1 MIEASGLSPEAKR
14 VWETLDEEQKK
25 AIQKDNPF
33 QVERDQAIYE
43 LSQRGLCLDIL
54 AEITGLSRS
63 AIHRTIIR
71 FIYPGNDRRYGRK
84 RGPAKSKLN
93 QEVLYRELLFA
104 LNKAFGKGGDETNAK

>member
-1 MIEASGLSPEAKR
+1 MIKASGLSSEARK
-14 VWETLDEEQKK
+14 VWESLDEEQKK

-33 QVERDQAIYE
+33 QVERDQAIYG

-71 FIYPGNDRRYGRK
+71 LTYPGNDRRYGRK
-84 RGPAKSKLN
+84 RGPAKSRINL
-93 QEVLYRELLFA
+93 EVLYRELLSA
-104 LNKAFGKGGDETNAK
+104 LNKAFGKGGDETNVK